1 MRRLASFI
9 VAFAVALASCGTG
22 AAVVAAPQQ
31 NVTVPAFTGPQET
44 VVSGTPQTV
53 FSFSFPFWDPADII
67 VSVDD
72 VILSPSAYTVQGL
85 FLQNGSPVIGG
96 YGSGT
101 VTLNAA
107 VSNVTVTIDRLVNA
121 DRQSQ
126 FSRTA
131 PLPMTALNADLNRLT
146 ARDQDLQRRLGSGGG
161 GGGGSS
167 TPFATWTELQAGSV
181 TGEAIDPATAILGV
195 PTVYRDIISDVRP
208 LNPIL
213 NDSGGILAAWNGEQ
227 TYNAIRIRSRLRQPG
242 ILGTPTSGYLY
253 TAETV
258 PVRVWLLNRSGYNHA
273 TDSNVGRTGAAAI
286 RVNVAGDSTVQGDTH
301 AFNASGFIAGA
312 RSGATSFLANPAVT
326 LFTGDAT
333 AGANGTY
340 LNVRE
345 IQMNDGGYDVA
356 GIGDVLNLNRTVGTG
371 ALNATWIGYRPQS
384 VGSQPIDAFYSAVGS
399 ARIGL
404 DLSTGTYTQSAIAL
418 AANQTISF
426 NATNSSAN
434 KFPDETA
441 VGTTYLKFNPS
452 TSRYEFWVG
461 GTLGAQIGS
470 TGVVGAG
477 GRGVATL
484 TANDTEWDL
493 TTANV
498 LYVTNNSTPT
508 LVTGIAAG
516 LPDGTEFTVHFND
529 ANTTLDSNI
538 VGGFSLNGFL
548 DVNPPQG
555 AVMTFVKTSAYI
567 LETGRSFGGLV
578 PGFFT
583 FPDGFSTP
591 EVQSG
596 RPHYK
601 LSNTSATTITNF
613 LNGNGSQQITILAT
627 NDNTTIQHNGTTI
640 SLIGG
645 VSTVIPSGHTM
656 TLIRDG
662 SLWREINRT
671 FPNTGWGSL
680 NTGTTPSIVGQ
691 GENIV
696 MLHGS
701 STSITN
707 FLGGSN
713 GRMLRLHFTNS
724 NVTLVNG
731 ASLILR
737 GGTNV
742 TPGNNNVITLIR
754 DYVGNWVEVSRNF

>member
-1 MRRLASFI
+1 MRRLVSLL
-9 VAFAVALASCGTG
+9 VAFAVALTG
-22 AAVVAAPQQ
+22 AVPAVTVAAPQQ
-31 NVTVPAFTGPQET
+31 NVTVPAFTGPQDT
-44 VVSGTPQTV
+44 VVSSTPQTV
-53 FSFSFPFWDPADII
+53 FPFTFPFWDAADII

-72 VILSPSAYTVQGL
+72 TVLAPSAYTVQGL
-85 FLQNGSPVIGG
+85 FVQNGSPVIGG

-101 VTLNAA
+101 VTLNTA

-146 ARDQDLQRRLGSGGG
+146 ARDQDLQRRLSGGG
-161 GGGGSS
+161 GGGGGS
-167 TPFATWTELQAGSV
+167 TTFATWTELQAGAV

-208 LNPIL
+208 SNPIL

-242 ILGTPTSGYLY
+242 ILGTPTTGYLY

-312 RSGATSFLANPAVT
+312 RSGATNFLANPAVT

-345 IQMNDGGYDVA
+345 IAMNDGGYDVA
-356 GIGDVLNLNRTVGTG
+356 AIGDVLNLNRTVATG
-371 ALNATWIGYRPQS
+371 ALSATWIGYRPQS

-404 DLSTGTYTQSAIAL
+404 DLSTGSYTQAAITL
-418 AANQTISF
+418 AGDQTINF
-426 NATNSSAN
+426 NATNSSTN

-441 VGTTYLKFNPS
+441 VGSTYLKFNPS

-477 GRGVATL
+477 ARGVTTL
-484 TANDTEWDL
+484 TANDTEWDI
-493 TTANV
+493 TTSNV
-498 LYVTNNSTPT
+498 LYVTANSTAT
-508 LVTGIAAG
+508 TVTGIAAG
-516 LPDGTEFTVHFND
+516 LPNGTEFTVHFND

-538 VGGFSLNGFL
+538 SGGFSLNGFL
-548 DVNPPQG
+548 DVNPPTG
-555 AVMTFVKTSAYI
+555 AVMTFVKTASNI

-583 FPDGFSTP
+583 FPDGFTTP

-613 LNGNGSQQITILAT
+613 LNGNGSQQIVLLAT

-640 SLIGG
+640 SLVGG
-645 VSTVIPSGHTM
+645 ANTVIPSGHTM

-680 NTGTTPSIVGQ
+680 NTGTTPSIVGL
-691 GENIV
+691 GENVV
-696 MLHGS
+696 MVHGS

-707 FLGGSN
+707 FVGGSN
-713 GRMLRLHFTNS
+713 GRLLRLHFTNS

-731 ASLILR
+731 SSLNLR
-737 GGTNV
+737 GGSNV
-742 TPGNNNVITLIR
+742 TPGNNNIITLIR